1 MLEMKKKERL
11 AVKINQ
17 FDGDSITFDQVKTFL
32 DTHKD
37 SAEVKAYYKSNVLTA
52 DNVKT
57 FLETSEAKKVLQPK
71 LDAHFTKSLETWKTN
86 NLDSL
91 IEEEVK
97 KRNPDETPEQ
107 KRIRELEEKLQSQE
121 KESKLS
127 KLKETALKHATKQ
140 GLDSAFASK
149 YIERFIGDDETATTT
164 LLDELKTDLDG
175 LVNTQVD
182 ARFKENGRHI
192 EHGSGN
198 ANVGSIDIGKLAAD
212 ASIRN

>member
-1 MLEMKKKERL
+1 MLEIKKKERL
-11 AVKINQ
+11 SVRINQ
-17 FDGDSITFDQVKTFL
+17 FDGEAVTFDQVKAFL
-32 DTHKD
+32 DSNKD
-37 SAEVKAYYKSNVLTA
+37 NAEVKEYYNSNVLTA

-57 FLETSEAKKVLQPK
+57 FLETNEAKKILQPK

-91 IEEEVK
+91 VDEEMK

-107 KRIRELEEKLQSQE
+107 KRIRELEEKLQKQE
-121 KESKLS
+121 KENKLS

-182 ARFKENGRHI
+182 AKFKESGRHI
-192 EHGSGN
+192 EQGGG
-198 ANVGSIDIGKLAAD
+198 ATDLGSIDINTLAAE